1 MRAKGA
7 CSLAEAC
14 ILSCRDTAEAPYSR
28 HLMIWV
34 WVTTGMMV
42 WSYVSQRGRVVE
54 RLRAIVSICV
64 LKYQTPLLLLQIAIG
79 AELPQARVSC
89 PKP

>member
-1 MRAKGA
+1 
-7 CSLAEAC
+7 
-14 ILSCRDTAEAPYSR
+14 
-28 HLMIWV
+28 MIWV